1 MWGKSRISLSSSTS
15 ESRDPGERTYPDMAF
30 RSLPSYAGRLPCN
43 YCLFFRSPYGCRKG
57 NDCSF
62 CHHPAIEQGGAQPAR
77 PRKLRRDRCKSKV
90 QQLLEML
97 TIEQGPD
104 EVIHAIQAEAQRN
117 KYSRT
122 LCQSLLDD
130 WLSHNGDAR
139 SRLAQSTAARSA
151 HAEPGHQD
159 DGCRAMMRFSV

>member
-1 MWGKSRISLSSSTS
+1 MQEDCLATIVFSSDRRMVAEKETIALSAITQLLSR
-15 ESRDPGERTYPDMAF
+15 
-30 RSLPSYAGRLPCN
+30 
-43 YCLFFRSPYGCRKG
+43 
-57 NDCSF
+57 
-62 CHHPAIEQGGAQPAR
+62 GAQPAR

-130 WLSHNGDAR
+130 WFSHNGDAR
-139 SRLAQSTAARSA
+139 SRLAQSTAAHLA

-159 DGCRAMMRFSV
+159 DGCRAMMRFAV